1 LLEKT
6 SDHNNTFIFLIDN
19 RFFSQE
25 ICSEHGFLSPDPLLL
40 FPLWEEQTSK
50 RLQPNMTTEDTV
62 RQVKGTHIE
71 ARQGNPI
78 GGNETQGQAKQ
89 LEMEPLLL
97 LGVLLYIAF
106 GPDI

>member
-1 LLEKT
+1 
-6 SDHNNTFIFLIDN
+6 
-19 RFFSQE
+19 
-25 ICSEHGFLSPDPLLL
+25 
-40 FPLWEEQTSK
+40 
-50 RLQPNMTTEDTV
+50 MTTEDTV

>member
-1 LLEKT
+1 
-6 SDHNNTFIFLIDN
+6 
-19 RFFSQE
+19 
-25 ICSEHGFLSPDPLLL
+25 
-40 FPLWEEQTSK
+40 
-50 RLQPNMTTEDTV
+50 MTTEDTV

-97 LGVLLYIAF
+97 QAFYGVKIKQNWK
-106 GPDI
+106 